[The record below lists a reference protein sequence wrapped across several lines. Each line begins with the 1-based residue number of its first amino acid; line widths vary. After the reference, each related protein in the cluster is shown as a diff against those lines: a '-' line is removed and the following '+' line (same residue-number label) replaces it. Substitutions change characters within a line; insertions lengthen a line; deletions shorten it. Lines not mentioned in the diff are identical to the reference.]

1 MSEAEVHD
9 SLEATQLA
17 QGQYQVVENPN
28 IATHDEQ
35 VQTLLQIDAKC
46 DELQKEQKL
55 TEALQYME
63 KSLLLRGHIFGL
75 DSIEVFHACKSVG
88 ELCNYIAMATLQDD
102 ESTPESEDAKKAR
115 YAEAFRLL
123 QKAEILTE
131 RHPILRAATFNNMA
145 CYYRKIGKLRTA
157 LSFVEKA
164 IQIEN
169 KFPQSPKAA
178 DTHLNACTILSEL
191 HRHEA
196 AFAHAHT
203 ALQLL
208 LLELFGPEAQARIA
222 EMKRRAEDGEE
233 GPEGNENLTRSGHPI
248 DRMAVL
254 VIAYH
259 NLAVQQEYLRKY
271 EDALVSYEKAY
282 KVAAGNLE
290 DHPLVAKMN
299 TSLEEARAKLQPRIE
314 KHKSLRST
322 QKALQQRGPSSRPR
336 PLTKTELQQLRASL
350 GLDGSGGSGEGGEN
364 EGGDE

>member
-1 MSEAEVHD
+1 M
-9 SLEATQLA
+9 
-17 QGQYQVVENPN
+17 QVSGYVNIHVSVAYHVLIYRTHYYPSACTDRSPPNPSS
-28 IATHDEQ
+28 
-35 VQTLLQIDAKC
+35 TL
-46 DELQKEQKL
+46 
-55 TEALQYME
+55 
-63 KSLLLRGHIFGL
+63 
-75 DSIEVFHACKSVG
+75 G

-145 CYYRKIGKLRTA
+145 CYYRKYVTRNISTGYLAWSECWRCDSCLLRSTTPSHRSCHHMRISPHRIGKLRTA